1 MSMTDTTNEFTFDQE
16 MRQAAVKVFSASGGI
31 TELLTLR
38 SRMLQEMS
46 KAVFAVYIARH
57 GGPPSPTEIQ
67 QLRRLVLS
75 IWDDMVSTARMAD
88 VRDEK

>member
-1 MSMTDTTNEFTFDQE
+1 MSMTDTTNEFAFDQE
-16 MRQAAVKVFSASGGI
+16 LRQAAVKVFSVSGGI

-57 GGPPSPTEIQ
+57 GGPPSPAEIQ
-67 QLRRLVLS
+67 RLRRLVLS
-75 IWDDMVSTARMAD
+75 IWDDMVNTARMSD
-88 VRDEK
+88 VQKEM